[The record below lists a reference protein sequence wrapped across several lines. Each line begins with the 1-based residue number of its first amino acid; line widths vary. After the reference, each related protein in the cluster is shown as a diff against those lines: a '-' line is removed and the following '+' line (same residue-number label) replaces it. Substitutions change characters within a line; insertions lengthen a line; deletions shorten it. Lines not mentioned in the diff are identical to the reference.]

1 MQGSKGDAMEGIFA
15 LLAMGVVLVVL
26 PIAVIVFGSR
36 AIFQNTVKL
45 VFGIVSKDRTAI
57 RNSLAAFAVLAC
69 VLLANLAFYGVLSPM
84 PPPPG
89 PPAAPGPE
97 VVMMA
102 GRSWPEA
109 GRIAAGG
116 AKTAVYVMEQ
126 SRIEPDG
133 QTMIA
138 RPVGWG
144 DDAGRGWQASLIT
157 IEPDPG
163 CLDAFRNQARP
174 SVETNEACVHRT
186 HVEWKGTGPET
197 SALLLHHQP
206 PATGKAGFGT
216 WSVYLKEGERL
227 TLIRRCGSDGVD
239 EAIIT
244 RMFNPG
250 YHLGL
255 RRDAAIYRQCWDA
268 TVQQL
273 AAGQL

>member
-109 GRIAAGG
+109 GRIA
-116 AKTAVYVMEQ
+116 
-126 SRIEPDG
+126 
-133 QTMIA
+133 
-138 RPVGWG
+138 
-144 DDAGRGWQASLIT
+144 
-157 IEPDPG
+157 
-163 CLDAFRNQARP
+163 
-174 SVETNEACVHRT
+174 
-186 HVEWKGTGPET
+186 
-197 SALLLHHQP
+197 
-206 PATGKAGFGT
+206 
-216 WSVYLKEGERL
+216 
-227 TLIRRCGSDGVD
+227 
-239 EAIIT
+239 
-244 RMFNPG
+244 
-250 YHLGL
+250 
-255 RRDAAIYRQCWDA
+255 
-268 TVQQL
+268 
-273 AAGQL
+273 